1 MQRLQQQLKILLKK
15 AIVLWRFFAAQTK
28 KIKLPFFEGLS
39 LYDVVSFF
47 FKGVYEG
54 AVTMRAASVSFSL
67 FLALFPGIIFIFT
80 LIPYVPIDG
89 FQENIFEV
97 LSQVLPTSA
106 YAAAEETIF
115 DIINTKRGNLLSLS
129 FIMALFFATNGTLAL
144 LTSFTYSYHKIDFK
158 NIWQQYLSSLMLT
171 VVLSV
176 MALFSLVLVSLGK
189 TFLMHLASK
198 GLFEYSMMN
207 YIMAGRL
214 IILIFTVQ
222 LGISL
227 LYNFGSVKGKQWK
240 FFSPGSILATVLIII
255 SSLAFG
261 YYVDNFSQYNKL
273 YGSIGTLMVI
283 MLWIYVNAIGLIIGF
298 ELNAGIAGAKVYQA
312 RLKSKKESD
321 SF

>member
-1 MQRLQQQLKILLKK
+1 MQRIKQHLKRMLQRTLI
-15 AIVLWRFFAAQTK
+15 LWRFIVAQAK

-47 FKGVYEG
+47 LIGLYEG

-80 LIPYVPIDG
+80 LIPYLPIEG
-89 FQENIFEV
+89 FQDNIFEV
-97 LSQVLPTSA
+97 LQEVLPTSA
-106 YAAAEETIF
+106 YAAAEETIY
-115 DIINTKRGNLLSLS
+115 DIINTKRGNLLSVT

-144 LTSFTYSYHKIDFK
+144 LSSFTYSYHKIDFK
-158 NIWQQYLSSLMLT
+158 NIWQQYLSAFWLT
-171 VVLSV
+171 IVLSV
-176 MALFSLVLVSLGK
+176 LVLFSTLLLTLGK
-189 TFLMHLASK
+189 TFLTQLVER
-198 GLFEYSMMN
+198 GWLQPNMMN
-207 YIMAGRL
+207 FILYGRIVLL
-214 IILIFTVQ
+214 ILTIQ
-222 LGISL
+222 LTISL
-227 LYNFGSVKGKQWK
+227 LYDFGTVKGRHWK

-255 SSLAFG
+255 SSLAFSF
-261 YYVDNFSQYNKL
+261 YVENFSQYNKL